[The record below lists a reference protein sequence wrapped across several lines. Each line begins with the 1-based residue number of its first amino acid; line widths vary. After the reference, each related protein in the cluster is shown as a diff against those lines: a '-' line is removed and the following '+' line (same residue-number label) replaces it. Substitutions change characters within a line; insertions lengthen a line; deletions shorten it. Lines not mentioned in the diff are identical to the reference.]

1 MAKKEVVGSKKVLLN
16 QMKEI
21 SAKYKLTP
29 DDIFVKETR
38 GGENMYIIINRAG
51 IDKLE
56 MHITN
61 PDRDP
66 EDGEPVM
73 VVWDVLQL
81 AETHCYLK
89 FAIYEGGR
97 QVVCTTGEGSL
108 ENVDG
113 KGKYILA
120 MAEKRGRSRA
130 VLKYLGLYD
139 TVKGEDESP
148 EFEKDAKGGSNART
162 TIKG

>member
-1 MAKKEVVGSKKVLLN
+1 MAKKETGSKAVLLK

-21 SAKYKLTP
+21 SDKYSLTP

-38 GGENMYIIINRAG
+38 GGDNMYIIINRAG

-56 MHITN
+56 KIIQ
-61 PDRDP
+61 DP
-66 EDGEPVM
+66 EYKEDGTVVM
-73 VVWDVLQL
+73 VIWDVLQL

-130 VLKYLGLYD
+130 ILKYLGLYD
-139 TVKGEDESP
+139 NVKGEEESP
-148 EFEKDAKGGSNART
+148 EFEREAKGGKNART
-162 TIKG
+162 TIKE